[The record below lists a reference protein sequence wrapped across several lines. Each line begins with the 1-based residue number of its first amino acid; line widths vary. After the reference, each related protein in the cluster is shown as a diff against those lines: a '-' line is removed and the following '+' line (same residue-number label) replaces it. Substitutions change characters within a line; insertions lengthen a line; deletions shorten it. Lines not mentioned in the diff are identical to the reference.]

1 MFERKELKFAFDA
14 LEPFIDAKT
23 MEIHSTKHHQGYVNK
38 LNTALED
45 FPEFQN
51 KTLEELL
58 TNLND
63 LPEEI
68 RLAVRNNGGG
78 HHNHTLFFNHL
89 TPTKVE
95 VPASLKQKIEDSFDS
110 MENFMEVFSLAAG
123 SVFGS
128 GWAFLCLN
136 QAGELVVQTQANQD
150 SPLSDGL
157 KPIMGIDVWEHAY
170 YLHYQNR
177 RPEYIQN
184 FFNIIDWNI
193 VEENLN
199 S

>member
-1 MFERKELKFAFDA
+1 MFQRQELNFAFDA
-14 LEPFIDAKT
+14 LSPHIDAQT

-38 LNTALED
+38 LNAALED
-45 FPEFQN
+45 YPELQE
-51 KTLEELL
+51 KSLHDLL
-58 TNLND
+58 SNISE

-68 RLAVRNNGGG
+68 QTAVRNNGGG
-78 HHNHTLFFNHL
+78 HANHTLFFSHL
-89 TPTKVE
+89 TPQKVE
-95 VPASLKQKIEDSFDS
+95 VPAELLEKINQAFGSFEDFQ
-110 MENFMEVFSLAAG
+110 EQFSLAAA

-128 GWAFLCLN
+128 GWAFLCLDEQN
-136 QAGELVVQTQANQD
+136 NLMIQTQANQD
-150 SPLSDGL
+150 SPISDGL

-184 FFNIIDWNI
+184 FFNVIDWNK
-193 VEENLN
+193 VQDNLN